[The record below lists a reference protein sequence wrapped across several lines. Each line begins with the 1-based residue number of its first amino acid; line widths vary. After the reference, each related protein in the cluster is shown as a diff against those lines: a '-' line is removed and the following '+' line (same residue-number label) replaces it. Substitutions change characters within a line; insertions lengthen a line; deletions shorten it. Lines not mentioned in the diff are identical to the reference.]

1 MNRHLEATSEVEPV
15 TRTKLRNLMVGI
27 MIFSTL
33 LVTAISRIASAQAQ
47 DTTAPQ
53 LTAFSFTPDSIDTTS
68 GAVTVTVN
76 FTVTDDL
83 SGANFF
89 LIVFRS
95 PSGTRIQRGISQ
107 FAPSTNVTGSVAV
120 TFPQFIAPGTWN
132 VSLVQLIDN
141 VGNNRN
147 LSTGDIAALGFPT
160 QLNVA
165 SQEDSV
171 APTLAD
177 FSFSPATIA
186 TGSGPAAVS
195 VNFTVTD
202 DLSGATLFLVV
213 FRSPSGNITRTGISE
228 FGPTLSAS
236 GSVNVNFPQFSETG
250 IWNITLIQMNDAVG
264 NDRNLSTADVAALG
278 FATQLDVVS
287 VQDTSAPTLTE
298 FSFSPSTINI
308 GSGPAAVTVN
318 FTVSDDVSGATLFLI
333 VFRSPSGDIIQRGIS
348 EFGASTN
355 VNGSLAV
362 TFPQFSQTG
371 IWNITLIQ
379 MIDAVGNDR
388 RMSTADIAALGFQTE
403 LNVVGSEVTAVGP
416 ASVWVGLKNSDD
428 VGAKFDLLAEVFRN
442 GLPIGSGQLDGVS
455 SGSSGFNNAV
465 LRTISLALSSPV
477 GIGPGDT
484 LGLRLSVRIAVGVPG
499 HRSGTARLWFNDAQA
514 NSRFGATLGG
524 VTSDYFLLNG
534 FTLGADA
541 GLGPKKTID
550 VFVDRAV
557 GGNPFKPF
565 GMWSKTF

>member
-1 MNRHLEATSEVEPV
+1 MLRLAGAATTKDARLPNRFFTAELTGTKEFQAVSSVIFLARGVDQLFGAIIPRTSEVEPV
-15 TRTKLRNLMVGI
+15 TRTKLRNLMLGI
-27 MIFSTL
+27 MVFSAL

-53 LTAFSFTPDSIDTTS
+53 LTAFSFTPDSIDTAAGS
-68 GAVTVTVN
+68 ATVTVN

-95 PSGTRIQRGISQ
+95 PSGNRIQRGISQ

-177 FSFSPATIA
+177 FSFSPTTIA
-186 TGSGPAAVS
+186 TGSGPATVS

-228 FGPTLSAS
+228 FAPTLSAS
-236 GSVNVNFPQFSETG
+236 GSVNVNFPQFIETG
-250 IWNITLIQMNDAVG
+250 LWNITLIQMNDAVG
-264 NDRNLSTADVAALG
+264 NDRNMSTADIAALG
-278 FATQLDVVS
+278 FPTQLNVVS
-287 VQDTSAPTLTE
+287 VQDTTAPTLTE
-298 FSFSPSTINI
+298 FSFAPSTINI

-318 FTVSDDVSGATLFLI
+318 FTVSDDISGATLFLI

-355 VNGSLAV
+355 VSWLACRHV
-362 TFPQFSQTG
+362 PA
-371 IWNITLIQ
+371 IQ
-379 MIDAVGNDR
+379 PDGHLEYHTD
-388 RMSTADIAALGFQTE
+388 
-403 LNVVGSEVTAVGP
+403 
-416 ASVWVGLKNSDD
+416 SDD
-428 VGAKFDLLAEVFRN
+428 RCCR
-442 GLPIGSGQLDGVS
+442 Q
-455 SGSSGFNNAV
+455 
-465 LRTISLALSSPV
+465 
-477 GIGPGDT
+477 
-484 LGLRLSVRIAVGVPG
+484 
-499 HRSGTARLWFNDAQA
+499 
-514 NSRFGATLGG
+514 
-524 VTSDYFLLNG
+524 
-534 FTLGADA
+534 
-541 GLGPKKTID
+541 
-550 VFVDRAV
+550 
-557 GGNPFKPF
+557 
-565 GMWSKTF
+565 